1 MTFFAWDRVLTIPD
15 NRPASSDKW
24 SALYDYSF
32 GRQLFSGS
40 VSCGYKIQVI
50 ACILIACSDSL
61 PFPPRISTLKLKG
74 APV

>member
-1 MTFFAWDRVLTIPD
+1 MTFFALDRVLTIPD

-50 ACILIACSDSL
+50 ALTL
-61 PFPPRISTLKLKG
+61 PPKNINLSAEG